1 MIAPEFLELPD
12 LMAGEYLHDMMFR
25 VGPLRALGEGMV
37 ATDWPVLV
45 AFADNQM
52 LDAEDTEI
60 LAEMCRGYC
69 SAMRDGESPFAI
81 APVDQEEPDDG

>member
-25 VGPLRALGEGMV
+25 VGPLRAIGEGMV

-45 AFADNQM
+45 AFASNQM

-60 LAEMCRGYC
+60 LADMCRGYC